1 MMLTAT
7 PMSRPLCAAA
17 QLAAPRLLSS
27 GVSERVTHLKRYDW
41 KLVQGDSA
49 GPAERLASVETSSER
64 SARSTPGLP
73 RAGPLAEH

>member
-41 KLVQGDSA
+41 SSSKATAPGRRRGSHPSKPAASGLL
-49 GPAERLASVETSSER
+49 GPLRGC
-64 SARSTPGLP
+64 PGLAP
-73 RAGPLAEH
+73 